1 MVIIFQPFFRDQYS
15 KWLESSHRWRHI
27 SLTVTKAPGKS
38 DVFNSISSTI
48 AAKIVMAKINLH
60 HIPRR
65 KKKCSQFFRAEQETT
80 ILHCFESHPV
90 KHVSLNTDEKQTS
103 NKSKVRR
110 AETWI
115 VIKLGN
121 EKATSKA
128 KRWGREGDGNL
139 ARDEFKTNSR
149 GRGACFFSHF
159 PPSLRIHF
167 TGSTS
172 VHVKYSGFSCV

>member
-1 MVIIFQPFFRDQYS
+1 MPRKVFIDET
-15 KWLESSHRWRHI
+15 WHI
-27 SLTVTKAPGKS
+27 SLAVTKAPEML
-38 DVFNSISSTI
+38 FSTPSPLRLW
-48 AAKIVMAKINLH
+48 KIVMAKINLH
-60 HIPRR
+60 QIPQR
-65 KKKCSQFFRAEQETT
+65 KKKCFQFFRWKETT

-90 KHVSLNTDEKQTS
+90 KHVSLNTDEKQIS

-128 KRWGREGDGNL
+128 KRWGREGNGNL

-149 GRGACFFSHF
+149 GRRIFFTHF
-159 PPSLRIHF
+159 SPLLRIHF
-167 TGSTS
+167 TGSTG
-172 VHVKYSGFSCV
+172 V